1 MNVTLIVKE
10 IFVTF
15 SNNSITV
22 ISKTHGMAQ
31 LLILID
37 IFVRRNF
44 RAIATKLMENVSKK
58 AEENKS
64 LY

>member
-10 IFVTF
+10 IFVTL
-15 SNNSITV
+15 SNNSITA
-22 ISKTHGMAQ
+22 ISETHGMAQ
-31 LLILID
+31 LSILID

-44 RAIATKLMENVSKK
+44 RAIATKLLENACKK